1 MDLSTRF
8 MEMEFTNPLMPASG
22 PLVGDA
28 EKIILL
34 NEMGLGGMVT
44 KTISTKAAIVPRPC
58 IRANQNAIMNA
69 ELWSEYTLEDWT
81 ENYLPKIKD
90 EVKSP
95 LIISVGYTKEDMQVL
110 IPALENYADA
120 FEVST
125 HYVGKDLSVIEDT
138 IKTIRSLTSKPVFM
152 KISPH
157 MPDPVAFCKM
167 VLASGG
173 NGVVAINSVGPTMS
187 IDLKTRSIVMGNKSG
202 EAWMSGPAIKPIAL
216 AIISKIKR
224 EVPDC
229 LIIGVGGISCADDV
243 LEFLLAGASLVQML
257 SAALLKGKKLYKK
270 IIEDLPESLK
280 KYGFSS
286 IQEVIDTP
294 LTIPEV
300 VYEPTYPKINAK
312 KCVLCKKCVKCCPYL
327 ALSKKNDKIIVNK
340 DMCFG
345 CMLCKS
351 VCPKDAIS

>member
-1 MDLSTRF
+1 MDLST
-8 MEMEFTNPLMPASG
+8 
-22 PLVGDA
+22 
-28 EKIILL
+28 
-34 NEMGLGGMVT
+34 GMVT

-270 IIEDLPESLK
+270 MIEDLPESLK